1 MFNSKVQKETIL
13 LRMIEEETTLITE
26 ERPETFLCVLV
37 VCLINDLAKSVEN
50 QP

>member
-13 LRMIEEETTLITE
+13 LGMIEEETTLITE
-26 ERPETFLCVLV
+26 ERPETFLCASS
-37 VCLINDLAKSVEN
+37 LINDDLAKGVEN